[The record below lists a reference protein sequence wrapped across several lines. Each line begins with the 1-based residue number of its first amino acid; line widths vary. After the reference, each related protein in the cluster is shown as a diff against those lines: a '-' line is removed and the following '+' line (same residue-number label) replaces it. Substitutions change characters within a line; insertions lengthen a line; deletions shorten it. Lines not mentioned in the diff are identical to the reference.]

1 MKLSIIFNSITTGAG
16 ALIGFLYG
24 GWTMAL
30 TVLLT
35 LVILDYLTGWLASA
49 VEGKLS
55 SAVGFKGIIKKITI
69 FVIVAV
75 AHLVDG
81 YLNAGAVLINA
92 SIFFYAA
99 NELLSIIENSGRIGL
114 PVPTLLKKAVEILKE
129 KSEVGK

>member
-1 MKLSIIFNSITTGAG
+1 MKLAIFNTATTFSGG
-16 ALIGFLYG
+16 IIGFLFG

-35 LVILDYLTGWLASA
+35 LVVLDYVTGWLASA

-55 SAVGFKGIIKKITI
+55 SAVGFKGIIKKVAI
-69 FVIVAV
+69 FIIVAV

-81 YLNAGAVLINA
+81 FLGASAILINA
-92 SIFFYAA
+92 SIFFYAS

-114 PVPTLLKKAVEILKE
+114 PIPTLLKKAVEILKE
-129 KSEVGK
+129 KSEVTK